1 MEDGCLRAK
10 VRMARRISTK
20 CHNSRYPQT
29 LESAPNL
36 DFNGDLVD
44 HHEQGEWAG
53 YCHYTKIGSPTPMRP
68 LYVKISASG
77 IVVQTNPYTDKSQV
91 DKFDI
96 LSMEWFCLGELP
108 CSTEEY
114 LARKKQKNLIDF
126 FKDVYKEMNL
136 DSTLHCL
143 AIEFR
148 TTVYSMSE
156 RELVLLCP
164 YERG

>member
-1 MEDGCLRAK
+1 
-10 VRMARRISTK
+10 
-20 CHNSRYPQT
+20 
-29 LESAPNL
+29 
-36 DFNGDLVD
+36 
-44 HHEQGEWAG
+44 
-53 YCHYTKIGSPTPMRP
+53 
-68 LYVKISASG
+68 
-77 IVVQTNPYTDKSQV
+77 
-91 DKFDI
+91 
-96 LSMEWFCLGELP
+96 MEWFCAGELP

-143 AIEFR
+143 TIEFR